1 MQGYNAQAA
10 VTTGQIIVAAEV
22 ATSSGDYGR
31 LEPIA
36 DAALRELAHAG
47 ITETPATIVADAG
60 YWHTEQ
66 IQRLMADGIQVL
78 IPPDSGLRAG
88 ARPGWDGGLYEFMR
102 RVLAAEHGRTLYSKR
117 KQSIEPT
124 FGQIKGNRRL
134 DRFLRRGRVAVRSEW
149 RLIAASHNL
158 LRLHNHA
165 IQPVTG

>member
-1 MQGYNAQAA
+1 MDCD
-10 VTTGQIIVAAEV
+10 
-22 ATSSGDYGR
+22 TSSGDYGR
-31 LEPIA
+31 LERIA

-78 IPPDSGLRAG
+78 IPPDSDLRAG

-102 RVLAAEHGRTLYSKR
+102 RVLAAEHGRTPYSKR

-134 DRFLRRGRVAVRSEW
+134 DRFLRRGRAAVRSEW

-158 LRLHNHA
+158 LKLHNHGV
-165 IQPVTG
+165 QPVTG